1 MHNTSLH
8 LGIPVREIKAAVMK
22 KHIASWLLITTA
34 AAWIFIGSSA
44 LASDQYTYWSTMR
57 FAGIALILDSLVL
70 VAVAFACDA
79 GLKERKWIIA
89 EASASGLFSTLL
101 LLDPVF
107 TVFVFPFLVTPWI
120 VAKGLLTMI
129 AALTL
134 KKTVHGWRGDLGG
147 GFLLICCGL
156 LISNHPVD
164 NPYGI
169 NLLIGAI
176 GWTIGLLYLYDAY
189 RFGKISTHLHAIS

>member
-1 MHNTSLH
+1 
-8 LGIPVREIKAAVMK
+8 MK
-22 KHIASWLLITTA
+22 KNIAPRLLITA
-34 AAWIFIGSSA
+34 ATAWILIGSSA
-44 LASDQYTYWSTMR
+44 LASDQNTYWSIIR

-70 VAVAFACDA
+70 VAVAFTCDA
-79 GLKERKWIIA
+79 GLKERKWIIV
-89 EASASGLFSTLL
+89 EASASGLFSAFL

-129 AALTL
+129 AALAL
-134 KKTVHGWRGDLGG
+134 KKSVHGWRGDLGG
-147 GFLLICCGL
+147 GFLLVCCGL

-169 NLLIGAI
+169 NVLIGAI

-189 RFGKISTHLHAIS
+189 RFRKINTHLHVVS